1 MDAVSDYLLSLPGGL
16 LNPTYT
22 LDGATRFIM
31 DHSDA
36 YLKKMFTHYTPEFIK
51 GAIHFF
57 VSLAG
62 ELSLVM
68 PNLTTVYFDSVRRSI
83 HCRRFAITLRRR

>member
-1 MDAVSDYLLSLPGGL
+1 MDAVCDYLLSLPGGL

-31 DHSDA
+31 SRSDV
-36 YLKKMFTHYTPEFIK
+36 YLKKLFTHYSPELIK
-51 GAIHFF
+51 GAINFL

-62 ELSLVM
+62 DLC
-68 PNLTTVYFDSVRRSI
+68 PRGCPT
-83 HCRRFAITLRRR
+83 